1 MEYEGIGIGG
11 NIVDK
16 KDVLLFEM
24 NGIDVENYSIS
35 EIRKLWCEP
44 NIKLKFKNNKKLYCE
59 NADMLFI
66 FAHDDKK
73 KYMLEFELP
82 YKKNR
87 DGMNRCEV
95 THQDESETYIEVDK
109 FNIYS

>member
-44 NIKLKFKNNKKLYCE
+44 NIKLKFKNNKELYCE
-59 NADMLFI
+59 SADMLFI

-73 KYMLEFELP
+73 K
-82 YKKNR
+82 
-87 DGMNRCEV
+87 
-95 THQDESETYIEVDK
+95 
-109 FNIYS
+109 NIWSVCTIICRLNIIPAGLTGN

>member
-35 EIRKLWCEP
+35 ESRKLWCEP

-59 NADMLFI
+59 SADMLFI
-66 FAHDDKK
+66 FAT
-73 KYMLEFELP
+73 MIR
-82 YKKNR
+82 KNICWNLNFR
-87 DGMNRCEV
+87 TKRTWMA
-95 THQDESETYIEVDK
+95 
-109 FNIYS
+109 

>member
-44 NIKLKFKNNKKLYCE
+44 NIKLKFKNILKGLVLCLIGNC
-59 NADMLFI
+59 I
-66 FAHDDKK
+66 H
-73 KYMLEFELP
+73 
-82 YKKNR
+82 R
-87 DGMNRCEV
+87 TV
-95 THQDESETYIEVDK
+95 
-109 FNIYS
+109 